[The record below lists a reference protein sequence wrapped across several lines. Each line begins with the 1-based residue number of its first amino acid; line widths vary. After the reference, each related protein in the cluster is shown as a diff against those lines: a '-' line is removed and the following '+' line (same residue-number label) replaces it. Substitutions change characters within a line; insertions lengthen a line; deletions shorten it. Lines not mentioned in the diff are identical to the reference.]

1 MKKTRS
7 AKFAR
12 VATIAVLSGTMVSA
26 WGWELGRF
34 TGGGSIYCPAP
45 IFRVTFG
52 YELHCQPDGAPSVP
66 TPNNLEINFSGGDNF
81 HLTLLGEAQCT
92 GPGTSRPST
101 TFNTIIGK
109 GEGTFN
115 GDPAAIEFVLTDVNE
130 GKAGTGQDSASFI
143 IRQGSETVLNCTQYL
158 EGGNNQAHRAT
169 GKLLKK

>member
-1 MKKTRS
+1 MKKAHSTKLLR
-7 AKFAR
+7 FAT
-12 VATIAVLSGTMVSA
+12 VAVLSGTMVSA

-45 IFRVTFG
+45 IYRVTFG

-81 HLTLLGEAQCT
+81 HLTLLNEAQCT
-92 GPGTSRPST
+92 GPGTSRPT
-101 TFNTIIGK
+101 AAFNTIIGS

-115 GDPAAIEFVLTDVNE
+115 GSPASVDFTLVDAAEP
-130 GKAGTGQDSASFI
+130 GAGQDTASFTI
-143 IRQGSETVLNCTQYL
+143 TQGGTVVLDCTQLL

-169 GKLLKK
+169 GRDSR